1 MILKMRTKF
10 NVYIKRKDWLRKI
23 LLSIYINII
32 VKLIKSNMYEVLY
45 QIYYDL
51 YRCSFIR
58 GLQGIDVSVRNKNKN
73 INYKSSLQKI
83 SSDYDGLH
91 IYTYVI

>member
-1 MILKMRTKF
+1 MILEMRTEF

-58 GLQGIDVSVRNKNKN
+58 GLQGIN
-73 INYKSSLQKI
+73 ISEEIKTNI
-83 SSDYDGLH
+83 
-91 IYTYVI
+91 